1 MFIFQTRYR
10 DQHFEGVNVRSKNFY
25 VHTEDEKAAK
35 ALRGRKDVWELTGVA
50 DIIEGKEET
59 KVETKP
65 DVVGTVAPK
74 RPPGRPKGIRGSRTA
89 TETTGE

>member
-10 DQHFEGVNVRSKNFY
+10 DMNFQGVGVRSQNFY
-25 VHTEDEKAAK
+25 IHTEDEKVAK
-35 ALRGRKDVWELTGVA
+35 ELRGRKDVWEVTQVA
-50 DIIEGKEET
+50 EILAGEG

-65 DVVGTVAPK
+65 DATGVVAPK

-89 TETTGE
+89 TDTQGE